1 MIEHLNSVAFLAY
14 PEMIGLLQSELKNRF
29 GIEKTPS
36 SVYGDMLVYDLDA
49 LPEKNILPYWSKTT
63 LLNPFILHFD
73 SIGEAAR
80 ELKAIQRNWA
90 PYQFTQFRRASLI
103 QEKLPYI
110 NLKIKKF
117 PFTVPQNPIG
127 IYTLLDQNTLIA
139 SSETSSFLP
148 AGNLVLEEDHENPPS
163 RAYLKL
169 QEALVRFCSHF
180 EVDFPDENSRCFDAG
195 ACPGGWTW
203 VLRQLG
209 SKVFA
214 VDRAELVDS
223 LMNDSNVE
231 FLKHDAFTLKPEE
244 LGKFDWVFS
253 DVICYP
259 ARLYEWVNIWL
270 KSGLVKN
277 MICTIKMQGEIDWE
291 LVQKFAEIPNSLVV
305 HLNYNKH
312 ELTWMHCDK

>member
-1 MIEHLNSVAFLAY
+1 
-14 PEMIGLLQSELKNRF
+14 
-29 GIEKTPS
+29 
-36 SVYGDMLVYDLDA
+36 MLVYDLDA

-90 PYQFTQFRRASLI
+90 SYQFTQFRRASLI

-180 EVDFPDENSRCFDAG
+180 EVDFPDEKSRCFDAG

-214 VDRAELVDS
+214 VDRAELAEN
-223 LMNDSNVE
+223 LMNDPKVE
-231 FLKHDAFTLKPEE
+231 FMKHDAFTLKPED
-244 LGKFDWVFS
+244 LGKFDWIFS

-259 ARLYEWVNIWL
+259 SRLYEWVNLWL
-270 KSGLVKN
+270 ESGLVKN

-312 ELTWMHCDK
+312 EFTWMHCDK